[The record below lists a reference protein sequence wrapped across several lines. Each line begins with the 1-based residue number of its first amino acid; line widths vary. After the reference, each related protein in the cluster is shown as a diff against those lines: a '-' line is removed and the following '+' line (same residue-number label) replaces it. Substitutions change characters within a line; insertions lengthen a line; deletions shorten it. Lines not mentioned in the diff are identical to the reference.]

1 MYQSR
6 STSYIHNISK
16 NSLGHRQV
24 FSISNVHN
32 FLLISNTHTVLL
44 KLENKLADITN
55 ALNYLLGFFLLH
67 QNSSSLVQD
76 WMLQAVYMKKRY

>member
-55 ALNYLLGFFLLH
+55 ALK
-67 QNSSSLVQD
+67 V
-76 WMLQAVYMKKRY
+76 KKAS